1 MVRGPMNEISDFL
14 PLTAPVFHIL
24 LALADGERHGY
35 AILQEIDA
43 RSDSSVKLGTGTLYT
58 AIKRMLATGLI
69 ERAKSHLDPE
79 HDDERRR
86 YYRVTSLGERVV
98 KAEAARMDSL
108 VGLAREKRVF

>member
-1 MVRGPMNEISDFL
+1 MNQTTDFL

-58 AIKRMLATGLI
+58 AIKRMLASGLV
-69 ERAKSHLDPE
+69 ERTESHVNQE
-79 HDDERRR
+79 HDDDRRR
-86 YYRVTSLGERVV
+86 YYRITSLGARVA
-98 KAEAARMDSL
+98 KAETARMDSL
-108 VGLAREKRVF
+108 VSLARAKRVF